1 MKKIITII
9 FCLALMSFLVSC
21 KSNNELSTSN
31 NTTSITSNITT
42 SNTSNITTSITS
54 NITTSNTSN
63 NTTSITTTMET
74 TTKMEDEKMNKE
86 LKLKI
91 DSVEVSVSWED
102 NDSVKSLMNLAE
114 DGLEINM
121 SKYGGFEQV
130 GSIGATLP
138 SNDSRITT
146 NPGDIMLYS
155 SNQIVVFYGSNT
167 WAYTKLGHINLT
179 KNELVELLG
188 NKDVKLTI
196 NFK

>member
-1 MKKIITII
+1 MIITRKIIILFLGLVLI
-9 FCLALMSFLVSC
+9 FSLVSC
-21 KSNNELSTSN
+21 KNNDDFSTN
-31 NTTSITSNITT
+31 RITVTKTTTTSAITVSTIATD
-42 SNTSNITTSITS
+42 
-54 NITTSNTSN
+54 
-63 NTTSITTTMET
+63 TTTVSTKAIETKVIET

-91 DSVEVSVSWED
+91 DGVEVSVSWED

-114 DGLEINM
+114 NGLEINM

-146 NPGDIMLYS
+146 NPGDIVLYS

-179 KNELVELLG
+179 KEELVGLLS
-188 NKDVKLTI
+188 NKDVKITI
-196 NFK
+196 NLK

>member
-1 MKKIITII
+1 MRKIIILFLGLVLI
-9 FCLALMSFLVSC
+9 FSLVSC
-21 KSNNELSTSN
+21 KNNDDFSTN
-31 NTTSITSNITT
+31 RITVAKTTTTSAITVSTIATD
-42 SNTSNITTSITS
+42 
-54 NITTSNTSN
+54 
-63 NTTSITTTMET
+63 TTTVSTKAIETKVIET

-91 DSVEVSVSWED
+91 DGVEVSVSWED

-114 DGLEINM
+114 NGLEINM

-179 KNELVELLG
+179 KNELVELLS
-188 NKDVKLTI
+188 NKNVKITI
-196 NFK
+196 NLK